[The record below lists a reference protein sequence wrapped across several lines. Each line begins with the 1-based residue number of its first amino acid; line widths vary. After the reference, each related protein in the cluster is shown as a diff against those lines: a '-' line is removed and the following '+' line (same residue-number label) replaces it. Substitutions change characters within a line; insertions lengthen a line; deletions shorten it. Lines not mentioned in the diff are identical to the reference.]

1 MAWARA
7 WPCERMRWG
16 TRGIWMLRE
25 NKASLVLFDGD
36 RTPGMSN
43 LKVGKTYFNPRVQR
57 FPSLVG
63 WSHCSVAL
71 W

>member
-1 MAWARA
+1 MGGARA
-7 WPCERMRWG
+7 WTCEGMRRG
-16 TRGIWMLRE
+16 PRGIWKLRE
-25 NKASLVLFDGD
+25 NKASLVHFDGD
-36 RTPGMSN
+36 GTP
-43 LKVGKTYFNPRVQR
+43 KVGKTCFNPWVQR